1 MSSNRGTEAIEAGDI
16 ALAEAY
22 DEPMS
27 LAAYVETLFEHP
39 ARVADAANYLLAAIE
54 AAGTRTTV
62 EAGERKER
70 YRFFDDPHSNG
81 EHAVLG
87 NTETL
92 NAFVDDLRSIA
103 AGQGKR
109 EKIVWFA
116 GPTATGKSE
125 LKRCLINGLRE
136 YSKTSAGRRY
146 TIEWSLAGATADRG
160 LSYGDERGNVDED
173 WHQSPVQTPPLSVF
187 PQSIQRELIDDLT
200 AATDGPMTLRVPLTL
215 DPFSRT
221 AYEYLTDQ
229 YRDSDVTDLF
239 STVTAPEHFRVTN
252 YVMDLGRGIGVLHA
266 EDDGSATERLV
277 GTWMPS
283 LLQELDSQ
291 GRKDPRAFSYDGVL
305 AQGNAGVTIIED
317 AAQHAD
323 VLRKLLNVP
332 DEGRVKLD
340 TGIEFELDTQLIVI
354 SNPDLEATLNQ
365 HADQATADPL
375 KALKRR
381 LNRHEFGYLTTL
393 SLEVQLLRREL
404 TDETAVWTA
413 TDYDTLEDR
422 IRAAVTVPVNTADRT
437 LTRELAPHSVEA
449 AALYDVVS
457 RLSEDDLPADLDLI
471 DKALLFDKGYI
482 TDGDTR
488 TWMADLEVSATTDG
502 HRGIPVTYTRDVIAE
517 LLQSERDRSHPEY
530 DVGDVIMPE
539 DVLDAMVEGLAGAP
553 VFSPGERSTFDDRV
567 AAVKA
572 YIFDRQEQDVLDAIT
587 YNQTVDP
594 DLVEDYVEHV
604 YAWGTEEPLENDRG
618 ERIEPDPLQMKI
630 FEIEH
635 LGQFT
640 ESDYDGQRP
649 RGVVEQFRQERVIT
663 ALNRHAWRQRG
674 DDFAVG
680 DVDLTDLP
688 VIQSVLAATDWDD
701 IKRQYPDFDPE
712 QWADPPV
719 DTETARLKTQ
729 TIETLTT
736 HFGYSPASAELTSRR
751 VLREVQYKW
760 D

>member
-1 MSSNRGTEAIEAGDI
+1 MSFERAADAIDAGDE
-16 ALAEAY
+16 ALAQAY

-27 LAAYVETLFEHP
+27 LAAYVETLLEHP
-39 ARVADAANYLLAAIE
+39 GRAADAANYLLAAIE
-54 AAGTRTTV
+54 AAGTRSTV
-62 EAGERKER
+62 EAGERKQR
-70 YRFFDDPHSNG
+70 YRFFDDPYSDG

-136 YSKTSAGRRY
+136 YSKTPAGRRY
-146 TIEWSLAGATADRG
+146 TVEWNVGGASTDRG
-160 LSYGDERGNVDED
+160 LSYGDDRQSTDAE
-173 WHQSPVQTPPLSVF
+173 WHQSPVQTPPLAVF
-187 PQSIQRELIDDLT
+187 PPTVQRALMADLT
-200 AATDGPMTLRVPLTL
+200 AAAAGPMTLRLPLTL
-215 DPFSRT
+215 DPFSQT

-229 YRDSDVTDLF
+229 YRTAGASELF
-239 STVTAPEHFRVTN
+239 SRATADDHLRVTN

-266 EDDGSATERLV
+266 EDSGSATERLV
-277 GTWMPS
+277 GSWMPS

-291 GRKDPRAFSYDGVL
+291 GQKDPRAFSYDGVL
-305 AQGNAGVTIIED
+305 AQGNGGVTIIED

-365 HADQATADPL
+365 HADRANADPL

-381 LNRHEFGYLTTL
+381 LNRHEFTYLTTL

-413 TDYDTLEDR
+413 TDYDTLEER
-422 IRAAVTVPVNTADRT
+422 IRTALEVSVTADDGT
-437 LTRELAPHSVEA
+437 VTRELAPHTVEA
-449 AALYDVVS
+449 AALYDVVT
-457 RLSEDDLPADLDLI
+457 RLSTETLPAELDLV
-471 DKALLFDKGYI
+471 DKALLLDRGYI
-482 TDGDTR
+482 TDGDSR
-488 TWMADLEVSATTDG
+488 RWMADLDISTENDG
-502 HRGIPVTYTRDVIAE
+502 HRGIPVTFTRDVIAE
-517 LLQSERDRSHPEY
+517 LLQSERDRTHPRY
-530 DVGDVIMPE
+530 DVEDVLMPE
-539 DVLDAMVEGLAGAP
+539 DVLDAMVTGLATAP

-567 AAVKA
+567 ATVKA
-572 YIFDRQEQDVLDAIT
+572 YVFDRQEQDVLDAIT
-587 YNQTVDP
+587 YNQSVDAE
-594 DLVEDYVEHV
+594 LIEEYVEHV
-604 YAWGTEEPLENDRG
+604 YAWGTDEPLENDRG
-618 ERIEPDPLQMKI
+618 ERIDPDPLQMKV

-640 ESDYDGQRP
+640 EADYDDTTP
-649 RGVVEQFRQERVIT
+649 RDDVATFRRERVIT

-674 DDFAVG
+674 ADFAVG

-688 VIQSVLAATDWDD
+688 VIQSALAATDWDD
-701 IKRQYPDFDPE
+701 IKRQYPAFDPE
-712 QWADPPV
+712 QWADPPTG
-719 DTETARLKTQ
+719 TETDQLKTQ
-729 TIETLTT
+729 TIETMTN

-751 VLREVQYKW
+751 VIQEVQYKW